1 MSQLNQT
8 PSEHK
13 SRILLLGQPVH
24 YSVCYSLSRVITLLV
39 LPHLFSKNGRR
50 ALVAYAFTLALA
62 GPAANSLRNT
72 KELTD
77 SLSCVQVFS
86 DLLNVSDISTNS
98 LNSGTIQTELKIS
111 LNLTSINSS
120 EIVEWELATIIH
132 LFSQS

>member
-1 MSQLNQT
+1 
-8 PSEHK
+8 
-13 SRILLLGQPVH
+13 
-24 YSVCYSLSRVITLLV
+24 
-39 LPHLFSKNGRR
+39 
-50 ALVAYAFTLALA
+50 VAYAFTLALA